1 MNQATRL
8 PGWLVPA
15 AATAVGVTFVA
26 GILVIDHPGAV
37 ALPAAL
43 LAFAFAL
50 SRLFRNPIELYAGFL
65 LVIVNLDHFKISE
78 ALSLDVAVSSA
89 ALLLLLLRA
98 AVVVPRTVSACPAV
112 ERWLIVFLAA
122 AGISVLVSTFPTQSI
137 KRYGRELEYL
147 AIVFL
152 LLRHPLTRTEIRWL
166 LGATLVASIVPCV
179 LGLAGYAMR
188 IESLLG
194 QGLHLENLYGSEP
207 RVRSTLSHPVVFSIY
222 LSVVLTFTLGL
233 WMAGKVLPRGLTG
246 PIAALQMVTLYV
258 TYGRTGWIGFAAGF
272 AALLWL
278 QGRKKLLLL
287 GAPVL
292 PVLAWRVVPNFQE
305 RWETVLSATGEN
317 SLLWR
322 LGLWDYALRIYPE
335 RPVFGSGI
343 GTFLE
348 YVDYLQGFNAHQTW
362 VGLLIET
369 GLVGTLAFLGLLLVV
384 GRELLRAARRAVPEE
399 RPVAQ
404 GAVAV
409 WFGLLAASLASEP
422 FGMPS
427 AAVYVWTLFAVALNL
442 PGTRDPRSHAVRSG

>member
-1 MNQATRL
+1 M
-8 PGWLVPA
+8 
-15 AATAVGVTFVA
+15 
-26 GILVIDHPGAV
+26 
-37 ALPAAL
+37 
-43 LAFAFAL
+43 
-50 SRLFRNPIELYAGFL
+50 
-65 LVIVNLDHFKISE
+65 
-78 ALSLDVAVSSA
+78 
-89 ALLLLLLRA
+89 
-98 AVVVPRTVSACPAV
+98 
-112 ERWLIVFLAA
+112 
-122 AGISVLVSTFPTQSI
+122 
-137 KRYGRELEYL
+137 
-147 AIVFL
+147 
-152 LLRHPLTRTEIRWL
+152 
-166 LGATLVASIVPCV
+166 
-179 LGLAGYAMR
+179 
-188 IESLLG
+188 
-194 QGLHLENLYGSEP
+194 
-207 RVRSTLSHPVVFSIY
+207 
-222 LSVVLTFTLGL
+222 
-233 WMAGKVLPRGLTG
+233 
-246 PIAALQMVTLYV
+246 
-258 TYGRTGWIGFAAGF
+258 
-272 AALLWL
+272 
-278 QGRKKLLLL
+278 
-287 GAPVL
+287 
-292 PVLAWRVVPNFQE
+292 
-305 RWETVLSATGEN
+305 LSATGEN